1 MELHALLKRQLR
13 RIGLDLDA
21 DSPEHRAWHELLQR
35 VSRAYEEHD
44 QERYLLERSQDLAS
58 EEMATL
64 YATVRNDRDLLESRV
79 HERTRALRLSEGRLA
94 SLLSL
99 SADWIWEQDAELRF
113 TYISDGI
120 GVAAGIPAALLIGRQ
135 RLSSDAFDA
144 PAEAVAAYE
153 ACIDARK
160 PFRDFTYA
168 FTRPDGVLRFL
179 RISGEPVFDEAGNFQ
194 GYRGVGRDVTLA
206 RQAEQRVHEL
216 ARFDSLTG
224 LPNRN
229 MFLGELDR
237 AIARARRHD
246 APFALYFI
254 DLDRFKTVNDTLG
267 HDAGDE
273 LLKVMATRLRGA
285 VRENDLVARLGGDEF
300 VVLLEGDTGAVD
312 LTTIARKLLAAIGE
326 PLTLHGH
333 NFLVTGSIG
342 IGLFPSDGTDA
353 ATLLKH
359 ADAAMY
365 LAKEKGKNN
374 VQFYT
379 AELAELA
386 ARQFQLESALQLA
399 LARGELLLHYQPK
412 VHIDSGST
420 VGVEALLR
428 WAHPTRGLVPPMEF
442 IPLAEERGLIVP
454 IGRWVIRTACRQIR
468 EWHAAGAA
476 VPPVAVNLSARQFAS
491 DTLVDDIVEAMAL
504 YEVAPGELEVEL
516 TESVLMADP
525 ERANE
530 VLRRLH
536 GLGVRIAID
545 DFGTGYS
552 SLSYLKRF
560 PAQTVKIDRSFI
572 SGLPADGDD
581 LAIAEAVIAMAHSLG
596 LSVVAEGVET
606 EAQLSAL
613 RELGCDEAQGF
624 LLGRP
629 MPAAELKA
637 RLRPPAETAV
647 LAASASSALC

>member
-13 RIGLDLDA
+13 RVGVDLDA
-21 DSPEHRAWHELLQR
+21 DSPEHGAWRELLQR

-58 EEMATL
+58 EEMAAL
-64 YATVRNDRDLLESRV
+64 YATVRDDRDLLESRV

-153 ACIDARK
+153 ACIHAHK

-168 FTRPDGVLRFL
+168 FTRPDGVLRYL
-179 RISGEPVFDEAGNFQ
+179 RISGEPVFDEAGTFQ

-572 SGLPADGDD
+572 SGLPTDGDD

-596 LSVVAEGVET
+596 LGVVAEGVET

-613 RELGCDEAQGF
+613 RDLGCDEAQGF